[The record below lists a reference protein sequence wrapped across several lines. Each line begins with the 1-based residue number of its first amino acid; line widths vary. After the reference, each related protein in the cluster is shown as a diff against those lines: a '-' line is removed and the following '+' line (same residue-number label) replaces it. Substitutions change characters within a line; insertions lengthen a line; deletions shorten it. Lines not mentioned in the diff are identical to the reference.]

1 MADNSAQKDFRQEA
15 FVHIT
20 YDVERGNAET
30 KREIPFVMGVLADLA
45 GKNNT
50 RIAPVAERQVTELNG
65 ETFPKFMRG
74 IKPQTSFRVDSTF
87 KEGEQLAVALTFE
100 KMEDFTPA
108 GVARQVPQLAFLLE
122 QRTKLKNLLA
132 YMDGKANAETWL
144 AAKLDLEAHPELKA
158 LVDAD
163 KKSSAEPTTGTPSD
177 KEK

>member
-20 YDVERGNAET
+20 YDVERGNSDT

-45 GKNNT
+45 GKNNGAL
-50 RIAPVAERQVTELNG
+50 APVPERRVDEING
-65 ETFPKFMRG
+65 ETFPKFMRS
-74 IKPQTSFRVDSTF
+74 IKPQASFRVDSTF
-87 KEGEQLAVALTFE
+87 KEGEQLSVSLSFE
-100 KMEDFTPA
+100 KMEDFSPA

-144 AAKLDLEAHPELKA
+144 SAKLDLESHPELKA

-163 KKSSAEPTTGTPSD
+163 RKSSGEPTTGEAAG